1 MWTCLQILSPL
12 GRISE
17 ALADLTKAIQLQP
30 SARLYRHRGTLLFIS
45 EVWSSNVR
53 PLCVHTCF
61 DGALGWSCA
70 LPSRQDYVTAME
82 DFQQSLELKKNQ
94 PIAMLYKGLTFFHRG
109 MLKVRCSFSIVA
121 LFSPSKN
128 IWKFGCVCFDHSK
141 KAEKSDYWNTVYC
154 IVLFLYPSR
163 TQSLTRT
170 SFVLSIPLCYF
181 LWSEWQKAFVDCK
194 RLRLVSSY
202 HSKHFGRLGTFC
214 ESHFKPIQLFQKTP
228 VIHGGNNKK
237 KHTHYL
243 FTRCGMNVCGK
254 S

>member
-121 LFSPSKN
+121 LFFPQQKHLVVYVL
-128 IWKFGCVCFDHSK
+128 IIPK
-141 KAEKSDYWNTVYC
+141 KLRSQTIEILF
-154 IVLFLYPSR
+154 IVLFFFFTLAG
-163 TQSLTRT
+163 L
-170 SFVLSIPLCYF
+170 
-181 LWSEWQKAFVDCK
+181 KA
-194 RLRLVSSY
+194 
-202 HSKHFGRLGTFC
+202 
-214 ESHFKPIQLFQKTP
+214 
-228 VIHGGNNKK
+228 
-237 KHTHYL
+237 
-243 FTRCGMNVCGK
+243 
-254 S
+254 